1 MIEVNGTRGYGGERD
16 GRFRGGTIEAVARPS
31 GHRDDASG
39 RFADEM
45 NEAEAVYFAR
55 LASAPFMAQLAALY
69 LGDAH
74 TGERRVE
81 RDPGLV
87 RARANGAYRA
97 AGRLTSTLEAGF
109 MDEVSY

>member
-16 GRFRGGTIEAVARPS
+16 GRFRGRTIEAVARPS

-55 LASAPFMAQLAALY
+55 LASAPFMAQLNAASSAILAWC
-69 LGDAH
+69 GPAP
-74 TGERRVE
+74 TAPTAPPAV
-81 RDPGLV
+81 
-87 RARANGAYRA
+87 
-97 AGRLTSTLEAGF
+97 
-109 MDEVSY
+109 